1 MYRML
6 LAVSAANRVRGTG
19 ARMDAD
25 RFDRLTITLTATASR
40 RLALRGLI
48 GALAAMLR
56 SVTPVSALAV
66 KGGAAGNRAIVGGG
80 GHRRRHDPNH
90 HHHHH
95 HRKKD
100 RHCRPKSQSTL
111 CQGKCDQ
118 IIEDG
123 CGGKVDCTCQGGS
136 VCAPA
141 NGECCQPDQLCAGK
155 SVCCPQGEVC
165 GPGDACCL
173 SERAC
178 FPSGVCCPAGTECTR
193 GGGTCCLIERICRTG
208 GVPASCCP
216 SGQCVNGVCQ

>member
-1 MYRML
+1 
-6 LAVSAANRVRGTG
+6 
-19 ARMDAD
+19 MDAD
-25 RFDRLTITLTATASR
+25 RFDRLTKTLTATATR
-40 RLALRGLI
+40 RLAVRGLI
-48 GALAAMLR
+48 AALAVMVR
-56 SVTPVSALAV
+56 SVTQISDPTIVRGA
-66 KGGAAGNRAIVGGG
+66 GGSGNRAIVGGG

-95 HRKKD
+95 LRRKD
-100 RHCRPKSQSTL
+100 RKCRPKSRSTL
-111 CQGKCDQ
+111 CQGNCDQ

-123 CGGKVDCTCQGGS
+123 CGGKVDCTCQDGS

-178 FPSGVCCPAGTECTR
+178 FLSNECCPAGEECTR
-193 GGGTCCLIERICRTG
+193 NGGTCCPVARICVTG
-208 GVPASCCP
+208 GVPASCCE
-216 SGQCVNGVCQ
+216 GVNRQCVDGICIFT